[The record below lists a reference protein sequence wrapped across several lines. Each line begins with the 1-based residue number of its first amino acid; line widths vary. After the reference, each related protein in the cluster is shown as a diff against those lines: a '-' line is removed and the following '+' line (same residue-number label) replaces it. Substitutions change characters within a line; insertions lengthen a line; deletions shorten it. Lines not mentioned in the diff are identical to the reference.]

1 MRTFDR
7 KPSADRPSHGLGLGL
22 SSKVREDRWRCV
34 CVGHDARWLPHDT
47 TDLSLSLSALSVEM
61 VHSYETPSWHAAGK
75 HVEHSNSW
83 PQAAFVP
90 FSPPRSV
97 APINTSFFA
106 IIRLKKQQRP
116 ARGNKPTND
125 RSERVCVFSCVLA
138 AGSLLC
144 VCALRGVTCRK
155 KDHMQRK
162 R

>member
-1 MRTFDR
+1 MLDTCAAWATRARPRLWRATR
-7 KPSADRPSHGLGLGL
+7 QNGPKRADVHPIGPVMALLGL
-22 SSKVREDRWRCV
+22 SSKAREDRWRCV

-116 ARGNKPTND
+116 ARANKPTND
-125 RSERVCVFSCVLA
+125 RSSELASMRV
-138 AGSLLC
+138 
-144 VCALRGVTCRK
+144 
-155 KDHMQRK
+155 
-162 R
+162 